1 MVTIEIELNGITY
14 EVHGECEYV
23 VRNRATWENPEEG
36 ELRWVYRPVI
46 IDAWDSEGDD
56 YDYSLEEEQ
65 EVKEM
70 AYERKDEFKI

>member
-1 MVTIEIELNGITY
+1 MVVIEIELNGITY

-23 VRNRATWENPEEG
+23 VRHYATWETPEEG
-36 ELRWVYRPVI
+36 QLRWIYRPVI

-56 YDYSLEEEQ
+56 YNYSLEEEQ

-70 AYERKDEFKI
+70 AYERKEEFCI